1 MGSALYFHGGR
12 KGHERAAT
20 MGLMLGALVMIYLD
34 VTLG

>member
-20 MGLMLGALVMIYLD
+20 MRLVLGILVMAYLD
-34 VTLG
+34 VTL